1 MTKDLIDVII
11 EAIQDKKG
19 RNIVVAD
26 LTPIL
31 SFYRRFCDLHR
42 QFSCTDGEHCR

>member
-26 LTPIL
+26 LTP
-31 SFYRRFCDLHR
+31 
-42 QFSCTDGEHCR
+42 FSQPLPTLL